1 MRPQRAHERV
11 KISGTVRL
19 FWEDERGEQHFCHAE
34 AKDVSNSGI
43 SVTLRQRVPLRA
55 VVQVES
61 VRNLVRGAANVRR
74 CEQRGMNF
82 DVGLEF
88 IGGGQGPAKM
98 KYT

>member
-11 KISGTVRL
+11 KISGHVRL
-19 FWEDERGEQHFCHAE
+19 FWEDERGEQHFCQAE
-34 AKDVSNSGI
+34 AQDVSESGI
-43 SVTLRQRVPLRA
+43 SVTLRERMPLRA

-61 VRNLVRGAANVRR
+61 VANQVRGAANVRR

-88 IGGGQGPAKM
+88 VGGGRGSTKM

>member
-11 KISGTVRL
+11 KISGSVRL
-19 FWEDERGEQHFCHAE
+19 FWEDERGQQHFCQAQ
-34 AKDVSNSGI
+34 ARDVSASGI
-43 SVTLRQRVPLRA
+43 SVTLRERMPLRA

-61 VRNLVRGAANVRR
+61 VANQVRGAANVRR
-74 CEQRGMNF
+74 CEQRGVNF

-88 IGGGQGPAKM
+88 VGGGRVTTKV

>member
-1 MRPQRAHERV
+1 MRPQRAHERI
-11 KISGTVRL
+11 KISGSVRL
-19 FWEDERGEQHFCHAE
+19 FWEDERGQQHFCQAE
-34 AKDVSNSGI
+34 AQDVSASGI

-61 VRNLVRGAANVRR
+61 VKNQGRGAANVRR

-88 IGGGQGPAKM
+88 VGGGRGPAKM

>member
-11 KISGTVRL
+11 KISGSVRL
-19 FWEDERGEQHFCHAE
+19 FWEDERGQQHFCQAE
-34 AKDVSNSGI
+34 AQDVSASGI

-61 VRNLVRGAANVRR
+61 VKNQVRGAANVRR

-88 IGGGQGPAKM
+88 VGGGRGPAKM